1 MQIGMDTSSIQ
12 TWVAAHTNQLWSDMK
27 AQMRDGDQRRALI
40 KELNGFKAQ
49 LARCKDSPEQLTI
62 AHDRLKA
69 LLDKHPDL
77 KGAFGPMLSD
87 LEWETG
93 KYAQKAQKHGA
104 AFYNDGEKSAIGDYC
119 SPEGKWGSA
128 VRALVDGLN
137 EDGQMALINI
147 QDLNSKLQQSQQLG
161 SNLTASIHQTQL
173 AIINNMRG

>member
-1 MQIGMDTSSIQ
+1 MQIGMDTGSIVA
-12 TWVAAHTNQLWSDMK
+12 WVAAHTNQLWTDMK

-40 KELNGFKAQ
+40 KELNAFKAD
-49 LARCKDSPEQLTI
+49 LARCKDKPDQLPI
-62 AHDRLKA
+62 ARERLEK
-69 LLDKHPDL
+69 LLEKHPDL
-77 KGAFGPMLSD
+77 EPALGRVLGD
-87 LEWETG
+87 LDWEITN
-93 KYAQKAQKHGA
+93 YSQRIE
-104 AFYNDGEKSAIGDYC
+104 FTNNEKIALGGYI

-128 VRALVDGLN
+128 LRAIVDGLN